1 MLLMTGGKSP
11 CHRQPSLTVTHQ
23 SCSIKA
29 VATAAAA
36 AAAAASSRVF
46 AFSRTHNCN
55 KTKMKQVGRSGLC
68 ADELSKIYRMTLP

>member
-23 SCSIKA
+23 SSSITA
-29 VATAAAA
+29 VATAA

-46 AFSRTHNCN
+46 ALSRTHNCN
-55 KTKMKQVGRSGLC
+55 KTKMKQVGTSVLY